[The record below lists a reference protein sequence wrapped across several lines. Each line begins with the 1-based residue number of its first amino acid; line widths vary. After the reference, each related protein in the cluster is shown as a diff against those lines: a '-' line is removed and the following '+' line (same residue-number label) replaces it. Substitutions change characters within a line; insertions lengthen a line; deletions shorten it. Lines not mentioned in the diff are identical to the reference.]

1 MANEIH
7 NYPIETYSLNDNDWL
22 DVDMWN
28 GMGYDSA
35 KLQGFN
41 FKNTIFSS
49 LGRGSYYSVNNQ
61 IPTAANTPNSM
72 EFSTIDFQSGVQLIA
87 SDTIEVLKNGVF
99 NVQFSAQLSRTS
111 GGSTQQISIWFR
123 KNGFDIPNSNT
134 HLNVQANAGK
144 LVAAWNYFFNLNQ
157 NDTIQIMYSVTST
170 TIQLLHENADLA
182 VPHPATPSVI
192 VTINQ
197 VA

>member
-7 NYPIETYSLNDNDWL
+7 NYPLEIFTIGDNDYL
-22 DVDMWN
+22 DVDFFN
-28 GMGYDSA
+28 GLGYDSS
-35 KLQGFN
+35 KILGSSI
-41 FKNTIFSS
+41 KNTIFSS
-49 LGRGSYYSVNNQ
+49 LGNGSYYSVNNQ
-61 IPTAANTPNSM
+61 IATVANTPNSM
-72 EFSTIDFQSGVQLIA
+72 EFSTIDFESGVQLVA

-111 GGSTQQISIWFR
+111 GGSSQQISIWFR
-123 KNGFDIPNSNT
+123 KNGIDIPNSNT

-144 LVAAWNYFFNLNQ
+144 LVAGWNYFFDLNQ

-170 TIQLLHENADLA
+170 AIELLYQSADLA

>member
-1 MANEIH
+1 
-7 NYPIETYSLNDNDWL
+7 
-22 DVDMWN
+22 MWN

-61 IPTAANTPNSM
+61 IPTVANTPNSM
-72 EFSTIDFQSGVQLIA
+72 EFSTIDFESDVQLIA
-87 SDTIEVLKNGVF
+87 SDTIEVLKNGFF

-111 GGSTQQISIWFR
+111 GGSSQQISIWFR
-123 KNGFDIPNSNT
+123 KNGIDVPNSNT

-144 LVAAWNYFFNLNQ
+144 LVAAWNYFFKLNQ

-170 TIQLLHENADLA
+170 AIQLLHENADLA
-182 VPHPATPSVI
+182 IPHPATPSVI

>member
-61 IPTAANTPNSM
+61 IPTVANTPNSM
-72 EFSTIDFQSGVQLIA
+72 EFSTIDFESGVQLIA

-111 GGSTQQISIWFR
+111 GGSSQQISIWFR
-123 KNGFDIPNSNT
+123 KNGINIPNSNT

-144 LVAAWNYFFNLNQ
+144 LVAGWNYFFDLNQ

>member
-7 NYPIETYSLNDNDWL
+7 NYPLEIYTIGDNDYL
-22 DVDMWN
+22 DVDFFN
-28 GMGYDSA
+28 GLGYDSS
-35 KLQGFN
+35 KILGSSI
-41 FKNTIFSS
+41 KNTIFSS
-49 LGRGSYYSVNNQ
+49 LARGSYYSVNNQ
-61 IPTAANTPNSM
+61 IATVPNTPNSM
-72 EFSTIDFQSGVQLIA
+72 EFSTIDFQSGVQLVA

-111 GGSTQQISIWFR
+111 GISSQQISIWFR
-123 KNGFDIPNSNT
+123 KNGIDVPNSNT
-134 HLNVQANAGK
+134 HLNIQAAAGK
-144 LVAAWNYFFNLNQ
+144 LLAAWNYFFDLNQ

>member
-7 NYPIETYSLNDNDWL
+7 NYPLEIFTIGDNDYL
-22 DVDMWN
+22 DVDFFN
-28 GMGYDSA
+28 GIGYDSS
-35 KLQGFN
+35 KILGSSI
-41 FKNTIFSS
+41 KNTIFSN
-49 LGRGSYYSVNNQ
+49 LARGSYYSVNNQ
-61 IPTAANTPNSM
+61 IATVPNTPNSM
-72 EFSTIDFQSGVQLIA
+72 EFSTIDFESGVQLIA

-111 GGSTQQISIWFR
+111 GGSSQQISIWFR
-123 KNGFDIPNSNT
+123 KNGIDIPNSNT

-144 LVAAWNYFFNLNQ
+144 LVAGWNYFFDLNQ

-170 TIQLLHENADLA
+170 TIQLLHENADLV

>member
-7 NYPIETYSLNDNDWL
+7 NYPIEAYVIGDNDYF

-28 GMGYDSA
+28 GSGYDTA

-41 FKNTIFSS
+41 IKNTIFSS
-49 LGRGSYYSVNNQ
+49 LARGSYYSVNNQ
-61 IPTAANTPNSM
+61 IPTSINSAIPM
-72 EFSTIDFQSGVQLIA
+72 EFETIDFQSGIQLIGT
-87 SDTIEVLKNGVF
+87 DTIEVLKNGVF

-111 GGSTQQISIWFR
+111 GGSSQQISIWFR

-134 HLNVQANAGK
+134 HLSIQANAGK
-144 LVAAWNYFFNLNQ
+144 LVASWNYFFNLNQ
-157 NDTIQIMYSVTST
+157 NDKIQIMFSVTST
-170 TIQLLHENADLA
+170 AIELLFETPNLS

-192 VTINQ
+192 ATINQ
-197 VA
+197 VG

>member
-7 NYPIETYSLNDNDWL
+7 NYPLEIYALNDNDYL
-22 DVDMWN
+22 DVDYFN

-41 FKNTIFSS
+41 LKNTIFSS

-61 IPTAANTPNSM
+61 IPTVANTPNSM
-72 EFSTIDFQSGVQLIA
+72 EFSTIDFESGVQLIA

-99 NVQFSAQLSRTS
+99 NVQFSAQLSRMS

-123 KNGFDIPNSNT
+123 KNGIDIPNSNT

-170 TIQLLHENADLA
+170 AIELLYQSADLA
-182 VPHPATPSVI
+182 IPHPATPSVI

>member
-7 NYPIETYSLNDNDWL
+7 NYPLEIFTIGDNDYL
-22 DVDMWN
+22 DVDFFN
-28 GMGYDSA
+28 GVDYDSA
-35 KLQGFN
+35 KILGSSI
-41 FKNTIFSS
+41 KNTIFSN
-49 LGRGSYYSVNNQ
+49 LARGSYYSVNNQ
-61 IPTAANTPNSM
+61 IPTVANTPNSM

-87 SDTIEVLKNGVF
+87 SDTIKVLKDGVF

-111 GGSTQQISIWFR
+111 GGSSQQISIWFR
-123 KNGFDIPNSNT
+123 KNGSNVPNSNT
-134 HLNVQANAGK
+134 HVNVQANAGK
-144 LVAAWNYFFNLNQ
+144 LVTAWNYFFDLNQ

-170 TIQLLHENADLA
+170 AIQLLHENADLV

-197 VA
+197 VG

>member
-7 NYPIETYSLNDNDWL
+7 NYPLEIFTIGDNDYL
-22 DVDMWN
+22 DVDFFN
-28 GMGYDSA
+28 GVGYDSS
-35 KLQGFN
+35 KILGSSI
-41 FKNTIFSS
+41 KNTIFSS
-49 LGRGSYYSVNNQ
+49 LARGSYYSVNNQ
-61 IPTAANTPNSM
+61 IATVANTPNSM
-72 EFSTIDFQSGVQLIA
+72 EFSTIDFESGVQLIA

-123 KNGFDIPNSNT
+123 KNGIDIPNSNT

-144 LVAAWNYFFNLNQ
+144 LVAGWNYFFDLSQ
-157 NDTIQIMYSVTST
+157 SDTIQIMYSVTST
-170 TIQLLHENADLA
+170 AIQLLHENADLA

>member
-7 NYPIETYSLNDNDWL
+7 NYPLEIFTIGDNDYL
-22 DVDMWN
+22 DVDFFN
-28 GMGYDSA
+28 GIGYDSS
-35 KLQGFN
+35 KILGSSI
-41 FKNTIFSS
+41 KNTIFSN
-49 LGRGSYYSVNNQ
+49 LARGSYYSVNNQ
-61 IPTAANTPNSM
+61 IATVPNTPNSM
-72 EFSTIDFQSGVQLIA
+72 EFSTIDFESGVQLIA

-111 GGSTQQISIWFR
+111 GGSSQQISIWFR
-123 KNGFDIPNSNT
+123 KNGINIPNSNT

-144 LVAAWNYFFNLNQ
+144 LVAGWNYFFDLNQ

-170 TIQLLHENADLA
+170 TIQLLHENADLV

>member
-7 NYPIETYSLNDNDWL
+7 NYPLEIYTLGDNDYL
-22 DVDMWN
+22 DVDFFN

-41 FKNTIFSS
+41 IKNTIFSS
-49 LGRGSYYSVNNQ
+49 LARGSYYSVNNQ
-61 IPTAANTPNSM
+61 IPTVPNTPNSM

-87 SDTIEVLKNGVF
+87 SDTIEVLKDGFF

-111 GGSTQQISIWFR
+111 GGSSQQISIWFR
-123 KNGFDIPNSNT
+123 KNGIDVPNSNT
-134 HLNVQANAGK
+134 HLSVQANAGK
-144 LVAAWNYFFNLNQ
+144 LVTAWNYFFDLNQ

-170 TIQLLHENADLA
+170 TIQLLHENADLV

-197 VA
+197 VG

>member
-49 LGRGSYYSVNNQ
+49 LARGSYYSVNNQ
-61 IPTAANTPNSM
+61 IATVPNTPNSM
-72 EFSTIDFQSGVQLIA
+72 EFSTIDFQSGVQLVA

-111 GGSTQQISIWFR
+111 GGSSQQISIWFR
-123 KNGFDIPNSNT
+123 KNGIDVPNSNT

-170 TIQLLHENADLA
+170 AIQLLHENADLA
-182 VPHPATPSVI
+182 IPHPATPSVI